1 MFTSLTVITPSWAVQ
16 LGWFGEPDFWRETR
30 GQALVFLA
38 VQYSTVV
45 SIHAMKTIS
54 AALIGLALA
63 GNASA
68 AIFAG
73 SPVVSPFPDQPS
85 WQQPQRWANPIPPP
99 AQYQQPQQG
108 GGFVVCQRVEPGT
121 FYCSR

>member
-63 GNASA
+63 GSSNAATFMS
-68 AIFAG
+68 
-73 SPVVSPFPDQPS
+73 SPTVSPFQG
-85 WQQPQRWANPIPPP
+85 QQYNPPPFPGNPIP
-99 AQYQQPQQG
+99 QPRYYEPQQQG
-108 GGFVVCQRVEPGT
+108 GGLVICQTVERGV

>member
-1 MFTSLTVITPSWAVQ
+1 MFTSLTVVTPSWAVQ

-73 SPVVSPFPDQPS
+73 SPVVSPFPQQQYQP
-85 WQQPQRWANPIPPP
+85 PQFPGNPIPPP

-108 GGFVVCQRVEPGT
+108 GGMVICQTVERGL